1 MAFSTETNFN
11 SRCATDAPGRSCLLL
26 RRAQFEH
33 KTRLGQ
39 QFLPLSV
46 LIADKDGRRGSSSC
60 SWRHNS
66 TTMVLYR
73 LGSRSLPRADPDL
86 WICWN
91 GTSVGARVSPDQ
103 PFGGPLRIVRV
114 SA

>member
-46 LIADKDGRRGSSSC
+46 LIADKDGRRGSSGC

-73 LGSRSLPRADPDL
+73 LGRRLASPRGSPAVDMLGRREPGRSRQPERTLWLVAEDNPR
-86 WICWN
+86 
-91 GTSVGARVSPDQ
+91 
-103 PFGGPLRIVRV
+103 
-114 SA
+114 

>member
-26 RRAQFEH
+26 RRALFEH

-46 LIADKDGRRGSSSC
+46 LIADKDGRRGSSGC

-73 LGSRSLPRADPDL
+73 LRQPPAGTPGSPSLG
-86 WICWN
+86 I
-91 GTSVGARVSPDQ
+91 VGRHEP
-103 PFGGPLRIVRV
+103 GGPPPAR
-114 SA
+114 A